1 MKKLS
6 RMLAVVMT
14 AALLTAGAST
24 ALAARPDDAKVYA
37 DFNNGPMAE
46 PEQTMQA
53 TDEGGALYINDGPI
67 DAKAE
72 LSDGALKL
80 TLGPTG
86 YYGMQN
92 GAVQLRDIDGK
103 LTAYKYLVVRMK
115 GEKGQENVSG
125 NGVLM
130 MSIGGGDGSHI
141 GTFNA
146 EAAGGP
152 TPFLDPD
159 GKTMPTITTEYQ
171 DFVIA
176 LTEDNVR
183 KNPGKAVTGINF
195 NNSVGQ
201 LTVYIDEIY
210 LTNTVPEGY
219 ENNGSTP
226 VTPPTTGSGND
237 TNSAPENN
245 NGSGNNAANQN
256 NTNTPSAGGS
266 ASSGMSTAN
275 VVMIIVVAVMVALNI
290 IVLVYAILQLSKKR

>member
-1 MKKLS
+1 M
-6 RMLAVVMT
+6 RC
-14 AALLTAGAST
+14 
-24 ALAARPDDAKVYA
+24 
-37 DFNNGPMAE
+37 
-46 PEQTMQA
+46 
-53 TDEGGALYINDGPI
+53 INDGPI

-92 GAVQLRDIDGK
+92 GAVQFRDIDGK

-171 DFVIA
+171 DSKRCRRPTVYWCCSGLPHCYRCRCYFPAQSWYRCPIR
-176 LTEDNVR
+176 L
-183 KNPGKAVTGINF
+183 
-195 NNSVGQ
+195 SVGSPAYYRCSHT
-201 LTVYIDEIY
+201 LPERYWSDKFRRYI
-210 LTNTVPEGY
+210 P
-219 ENNGSTP
+219 
-226 VTPPTTGSGND
+226 
-237 TNSAPENN
+237 
-245 NGSGNNAANQN
+245 
-256 NTNTPSAGGS
+256 
-266 ASSGMSTAN
+266 
-275 VVMIIVVAVMVALNI
+275 
-290 IVLVYAILQLSKKR
+290 

>member
-1 MKKLS
+1 MKILS
-6 RMLAVVMT
+6 RMAAV
-14 AALLTAGAST
+14 LLTAAVLSSGIS
-24 ALAARPDDAKVYA
+24 ALAARPDDALVYA
-37 DFNNGPMAE
+37 DFNNGPLAE
-46 PEQTMQA
+46 PDSSMQA
-53 TDEGGALYINDGPI
+53 TDDGGSLYINDGPI
-67 DAKAE
+67 DATAE
-72 LSDGALKL
+72 LVDGALKL

-92 GAVQLRDIDGK
+92 GDVQFRDVDGN
-103 LTAYKYLVVRMK
+103 LTDYKYLVVRMR
-115 GEKGQENVSG
+115 GERGQENVSG

-141 GTFNA
+141 GTFNS

-183 KNPGKAVTGINF
+183 KNPGRAVTGINF

-210 LTNTVPEGY
+210 LTNTIPEGY
-219 ENNGSTP
+219 ENNSGAANT
-226 VTPPTTGSGND
+226 TAAPTTPDAHS
-237 TNSAPENN
+237 
-245 NGSGNNAANQN
+245 Q
-256 NTNTPSAGGS
+256 GS
-266 ASSGMSTAN
+266 ADTTAPAGSNNQASTSGGLSSGMNTTEI
-275 VVMIIVVAVMVALNI
+275 VLIIVVAAMVAVNI
-290 IVLVYAILQLSKKR
+290 LVLVYTILQLSKKR